1 MLGAVQGEV
10 APVDAPIWSGQP
22 PPANVVIVAEP
33 WAGHGDALCLVRYL
47 PLWTQAG
54 YDVGYKCANPGL
66 GKLLRQ
72 SFPSDLH
79 FRDEANI
86 KNKRPVAMHVPTYL
100 FQQMYL
106 PGAFNGKLTP
116 HGVGSGRPSQKLE
129 FRPQKKWKTYVP
141 DKPYLRAAPGRIEY
155 YRRRVPADAV
165 GLCWASGLPAG
176 ASAWIR
182 RVQPIKSVP
191 LSAMAPIYER
201 FPCVSLQVGRDR
213 AQIAGTS
220 VLDVLPPNP
229 DWAETAALVMALRCI
244 VCVDTGVAHLAGGLG
259 APVHL
264 LMHHEPTAYF
274 CVRGVPSPW
283 YPHIKV
289 YRGKGAD
296 WSDAVARIT
305 DALGQGASPAVR
317 HSS

>member
-1 MLGAVQGEV
+1 MLAGLLARCLARFASV
-10 APVDAPIWSGQP
+10 APLDAPIWSGQP
-22 PPANVVIVAEP
+22 PPANIVVVAEP

-47 PLWTQAG
+47 SLWTQAG
-54 YDVGYKCANPGL
+54 YNVGYKCANPGL

-106 PGAFNGKLTP
+106 PRAFNGKLTP
-116 HGVGSGRPSQKLE
+116 HGVGSGAPHQKLE
-129 FRPQKKWKTYVP
+129 YRPHKKIKAYVP
-141 DKPYLRAAPGRIEY
+141 AGPYLRAVPARIEH
-155 YRRRVPADAV
+155 YRKRVPEGAI
-165 GLCWASGLPAG
+165 GLCWASGVGKTP
-176 ASAWIR
+176 WQR
-182 RVQPIKSVP
+182 RVQPIKS
-191 LSAMAPIYER
+191 LSLQDMEPIWSR
-201 FPCVSLQVGRDR
+201 HHCVSLQVGRDR
-213 AQIAGTS
+213 AQLSGTS
-220 VLDVLPPNP
+220 VRDVLPPNP

-289 YRGKGAD
+289 YRGRGSD
-296 WSDAVARIT
+296 WSDAVERI
-305 DALGQGASPAVR
+305 AAVLGR
-317 HSS
+317 